1 MDLYEAAAAIRDGMG
16 AALSEK
22 RGFLVGRTGTIELEV
37 LLSAG
42 SVSRERLAV
51 LERNAG
57 VFPANLD
64 SALIWLAQT
73 QEAIRSTDLLVAGW
87 YEPLARSEAGFLARL
102 GKQGPFLPLRSLEPY
117 YVSEELMW
125 SRLMAG
131 RRVAVVSS
139 FAVSA
144 CAQAIKANLIWGDR
158 YESLLPAATYVPIV
172 TGYAPILAAGRAEW
186 PAGCSRWQEAVGD
199 VVRRVVETNA
209 EIVLIGCGGLGML
222 IGARLKALGKVCI
235 VIGGATQVL
244 FGIKGIRWANHSVI
258 SRFWNSAW
266 VWPAVEETPRG
277 ATAIEGGCYWGPQ
290 GL

>member
-1 MDLYEAAAAIRDGMG
+1 MNLYEAAAAIRNGIEV
-16 AALSEK
+16 ALTEK

-42 SVSRERLAV
+42 SVSRDRLAV

-57 VFPANLD
+57 VYPATPE

-102 GKQGPFLPLRSLEPY
+102 GKQGPFLPLRALEPY

-125 SRLMAG
+125 SALMAE
-131 RRVAVVSS
+131 RRVAIVSS
-139 FAVSA
+139 FAITA
-144 CAQAIKANLIWGDR
+144 CAQTARADTVWGDR
-158 YESLLPAATYVPIV
+158 YESLLPGATYIPIV
-172 TGYAPILAAGRAEW
+172 TGYAPVLAAGRAEW
-186 PAGCSRWQEAVGD
+186 PVGCARWQDAVED
-199 VVRRVVETNA
+199 VVRRVVEA
-209 EIVLIGCGGLGML
+209 DADIILIGCGGLGML
-222 IGARLKALGKVCI
+222 IGVRLKALGKVC
-235 VIGGATQVL
+235 VVMGGSTQVL
-244 FGIKGIRWANHSVI
+244 FGIKGMRWANHNVI

-277 ATAIEGGCYWGPQ
+277 ATAIEGGCYWGP
-290 GL
+290 L

>member
-1 MDLYEAAAAIRDGMG
+1 MDLYEAAATIRNGME
-16 AALSEK
+16 AALAEK

-42 SVSRERLAV
+42 SVSRDRLAV

-57 VFPANLD
+57 IYPATHE
-64 SALIWLAQT
+64 SALIWLTQT

-87 YEPLARSEAGFLARL
+87 YEPLARSEAGFLSRL
-102 GKQGPFLPLRSLEPY
+102 GKQGPFLPLRALEPY

-139 FAVSA
+139 FAMTA
-144 CAQAIKANLIWGDR
+144 CAQSARANTVWGDR
-158 YESLLPAATYVPIV
+158 HESLLPGAIYIPIV
-172 TGYAPILAAGRAEW
+172 TGYAPVLAAGRAEW
-186 PAGCSRWQEAVGD
+186 PVGCSRWQDAVED
-199 VVRRVVETNA
+199 VVRRVVEA
-209 EIVLIGCGGLGML
+209 DADIVLIGCGGLGML
-222 IGARLKALGKVCI
+222 LGARLKALGKVC
-235 VIGGATQVL
+235 VVMGGATQVL
-244 FGIKGIRWANHSVI
+244 FGIKGMRWANHNVI

-290 GL
+290 GM